1 MRKPAG
7 KVVVGARPAAP
18 LVIDAVE
25 IVGLDIVPKRR
36 RKMSTGAY
44 IYGDKGGW
52 AGRPVLV
59 GVRAGGL
66 VGWGEVRPINPFVG
80 ETAAAIFANLRDF
93 YAPML
98 VGRNAVEIDA
108 INRDLERRLPAN
120 PAAFAAMDMALH
132 DLVGQALG
140 VPVHALLGG
149 ACRSE
154 IPLEWSVGLEEEK
167 VMIDEAIAA
176 VERFNVRTV
185 CIKVGPLPRI
195 DIDERVAKAIQKA
208 LPGIALG
215 MDANTA
221 FDTASAIRFA
231 NRVAGDNLA
240 YYEQPV
246 ARDQFSALKRVRD
259 RVNVPIVADESCCT
273 LNDAMRLVAME
284 AADVLAVKF
293 YKCGGLRRCRDIAVV
308 AEAGG
313 LRANCAGTAN
323 GSYIEAIAA
332 AHLCAAVPNHAFGA
346 EFIFGLPSY
355 EEDPLIVGRPV
366 DVTKNGTCNVPT
378 LPGFGFSIDRRF
390 MRRNALAHLIVDARG
405 VRPVLR

>member
-1 MRKPAG
+1 MTMQTGSTIDVR
-7 KVVVGARPAAP
+7 RAAP
-18 LVIDAVE
+18 LPIEAVE
-25 IVGLDIVPKRR
+25 IAGLDIVPTRR

-44 IYGDKGGW
+44 IYGEKGGW

-66 VGWGEVRPINPFVG
+66 IGWGEVRPINPFVG
-80 ETAAAIFANLRDF
+80 ETAAAMFANLRDF
-93 YAPML
+93 LAPVL
-98 VGRNAVEIDA
+98 IGRDAIAIDA
-108 INRDLERRLPAN
+108 LYRDMERRLPAN
-120 PAAFAAMDMALH
+120 PAALAAVDMALH

-154 IPLEWSVGLEEEK
+154 IPLEWSVGLDDEQT
-167 VMIDEAIAA
+167 MIAEAQAA
-176 VERFNVRTV
+176 VERFGVRTV
-185 CIKVGPLPRI
+185 CIKVGPLSRI
-195 DIDERVAKAIQKA
+195 DADERVARAIQQA

-221 FDTASAIRFA
+221 FDSASAIRFA
-231 NRVAGDNLA
+231 QRVAGDGLA

-246 ARDQFSALKRVRD
+246 ARDQFEALRRVRD
-259 RVNVPIVADESCCT
+259 HVSIPIVADESCCT
-273 LNDAMRLVAME
+273 LNDAMRLVSMQ

-332 AHLCAAVPNHAFGA
+332 AHLCAAIPNHAFGA
-346 EFIFGLPSY
+346 EFVFGLPAY
-355 EEDPLIVGRPV
+355 EEDPLVVGRPV
-366 DVTKNGTCNVPT
+366 DAKDGVCNVPNA
-378 LPGFGFSIDRRF
+378 PGFGIAIDRGF
-390 MRRNALAHLIVDARG
+390 MRSRALAHVVVDADG
-405 VRPVLR
+405 VRDATG